1 MKISSRII
9 TKDRTP
15 ILFGTDSLTAI
26 DRLAGR
32 LNPRGIFILTDRNT
46 KKHCLPLIC
55 EKSASVVK
63 AEIIETEAGEAA
75 KSLEN
80 AGKIWN
86 ELLSFGANRQS
97 LLINLGGGVISDLGG
112 FVAAGYKRGIK
123 YINIPTSL
131 MGMADAAIGG
141 KTAVNLGKLKNQVG
155 FFHAAAGIIISPE
168 FLKTLPEPHLRS
180 GFAEIIKSTL
190 ISDPALWRRLQ
201 RHSFDS
207 MVNLPFDSSV
217 WLEVLQAAIVCKN
230 KIVVSDYRER
240 NRRKVLNFGHTLG
253 HAFESLSLGGAGSPV
268 LHGDAVAAGMICA
281 AFLSNRKVGLTEA
294 DMRIITSYIYQSYG
308 HLPIQS
314 VAGPDLMQ
322 VLRHDKKMCDNK
334 LMFTMIKKPGF
345 PVINISCDENEV
357 SESLEY
363 YNSLTRM

>member
-1 MKISSRII
+1 MMKISSRII
-9 TKDRTP
+9 SKDRTP
-15 ILFGTDSLTAI
+15 IFFGNDSLSAI
-26 DRLAGR
+26 DKLLCT
-32 LNPRGIFILTDRNT
+32 LNPSRIFILTDTNT
-46 KKHCLPLIC
+46 KKHCLPLISG
-55 EKSASVVK
+55 KSAAMVK
-63 AEIIETEAGEAA
+63 AEIIEIEGGEAA
-75 KSLEN
+75 KSLRNAEN
-80 AGKIWN
+80 IWN
-86 ELLSFGANRQS
+86 ELLSFGANRHS

-112 FVAAGYKRGIK
+112 FVAAGYKRGIR

-155 FFHAAAGIIISPE
+155 FFHAAAGIIVNPE

-190 ISDPALWRRLQ
+190 ISNPALWRRLQ
-201 RHSFDS
+201 KHSFDS
-207 MVNLPFDSSV
+207 MANLPVGSSV
-217 WLEVLQAAIVCKN
+217 WQEVLQSAIVCKN

-253 HAFESLSLGGAGSPV
+253 HAFESLSMDGTGSQV

-281 AFLSNRKVGLTEA
+281 AFLSYRKVDLPEA

-308 HLPIQS
+308 HLPLHS
-314 VAGPDLMQ
+314 VSFPDLMQ
-322 VLRHDKKMCDNK
+322 FLRHDKKMCDNM
-334 LMFTMIKKPGF
+334 LRFTLIKKPGV
-345 PVINISCDENEV
+345 PVINISCDENEI

-363 YNSLTRM
+363 YNSLT